1 MPYASGEAN
10 RLPVD
15 ATGILALA
23 ARSMFHLFSSLSQG
37 IFLVA
42 RGGRIVWVN
51 EGYQRFLPA
60 LCFTPVDQ
68 FLGQMVEDAIPNT
81 QMRRGAG
88 KGRADLDRFV
98 DQQDRHLRCEPQPA
112 LAPESFRGGRRLG
125 ALRQKA
131 VRLQLHRRVGAL
143 QTAAVRSTA
152 VARQSTA

>member
-1 MPYASGEAN
+1 MPSAAP
-10 RLPVD
+10 PVLLLD

-88 KGRADLDRFV
+88 KVRADLGRLAHEPE
-98 DQQDRHLRCEPQPA
+98 RHRRDVRL
-112 LAPESFRGGRRLG
+112 RRL
-125 ALRQKA
+125 RI
-131 VRLQLHRRVGAL
+131 
-143 QTAAVRSTA
+143 
-152 VARQSTA
+152 